1 MHISSAIF
9 DCSAPDL
16 DSCPD
21 ESLPEFAFIG
31 RSNVGKSSLLNLL
44 SGKLDLARV
53 SPTPG
58 FTKLINFFTMNK
70 TWRLVDLPGYG
81 FAAGAR
87 KAKFKFNHAVDDYL
101 KNRTS
106 LCCVFA
112 LLDSG
117 LPPQEID
124 VRFIAWLARNS
135 VPFVL
140 VFTKTDKV
148 TPATVQANIAAF
160 TARISGWFEKL
171 PTIFT
176 CSAMAK
182 HGREELLG
190 VIDEVMAAIEAESA
204 QTPQDDCD
212 STRRYGRHGPEDE
225 FSVYPQK
232 ASRPRTPLVR
242 VLVDGHQNPCARP
255 SALDGHGLFHQ
266 LGFEP
271 GQLAVVEI
279 NGFWRGRERG
289 IEVHERDQCAVGGH
303 VVMRQH
309 GADAAGWPQAPVAI
323 LFVDLLFQ
331 NDPIAKFD
339 QEVRVGIRGDNC
351 PVHHGLVNVQFVE
364 DSFQRFEFGL

>member
-1 MHISSAIF
+1 MEISSAIF

-53 SPTPG
+53 SPMPG
-58 FTKLINFFTMNK
+58 FTKLINFFTMNR
-70 TWRLVDLPGYG
+70 TWRLVDMPGYG

-124 VRFIAWLARNS
+124 VRFIGWLARNS

-160 TARISGWFEKL
+160 IDRISGWFEKL
-171 PTIFT
+171 PAIFT

-182 HGREELLG
+182 QWREELLG
-190 VIDEVMAAIEAESA
+190 VIDEMMTAIQNESGQA
-204 QTPQDDCD
+204 HQGTVVP
-212 STRRYGRHGPEDE
+212 PEDLATTG
-225 FSVYPQK
+225 QK
-232 ASRPRTPLVR
+232 VSPRVARKRRPDLSRP
-242 VLVDGHQNPCARP
+242 
-255 SALDGHGLFHQ
+255 
-266 LGFEP
+266 
-271 GQLAVVEI
+271 
-279 NGFWRGRERG
+279 W
-289 IEVHERDQCAVGGH
+289 
-303 VVMRQH
+303 
-309 GADAAGWPQAPVAI
+309 
-323 LFVDLLFQ
+323 
-331 NDPIAKFD
+331 
-339 QEVRVGIRGDNC
+339 
-351 PVHHGLVNVQFVE
+351 
-364 DSFQRFEFGL
+364 